1 MDILTHFHIYN
12 ILVLM
17 ITFTI
22 PALIVM
28 ALIAFLVGSIIGGMY
43 IMKKAEGK

>member
-1 MDILTHFHIYN
+1 
-12 ILVLM
+12 M

-22 PALIVM
+22 PALIVI
-28 ALIAFLVGSIIGGMY
+28 AIVAFLVGAIIGGMY